1 MEEYEMTPEEKADE
15 MVHVVE
21 KALELIVNFSDF
33 RRDRKYP
40 FKLYGSDG
48 KAQRGYVQVVL
59 EEER

>member
-40 FKLYGSDG
+40 FKLYGSDVFAPFISIING
-48 KAQRGYVQVVL
+48 
-59 EEER
+59 